1 MNLLKGSINMNL
13 KEIASLLPDKLMCIR
28 EVKTNM
34 IIYPED
40 DTQLAYL
47 STLRQISNDE
57 FFDYD
62 LKRYYQRKI
71 NYTKDGLEVAHF
83 IDITK
88 YKKEIQKL
96 ETDPVLNIPIK
107 RKLNEDLQ
115 EYIRI
120 CRYLPMDFSLVMLDV
135 DHFKRINDTYGHIE
149 GDRVLKDIAN
159 FLRNNTR
166 HNTNKNAKRRPED
179 GIYRFGGEEIIL
191 LLKNISP
198 EDTEKRLN
206 EIRIKQANRT
216 YEFQKNDTE
225 LCHENI
231 TFSAGVVTV
240 PKKIVLPNSDEE
252 TNLFIERKIK
262 EADEQLYYAKE
273 TGRNKVKIL

>member
-1 MNLLKGSINMNL
+1 MNL
-13 KEIASLLPDKLMCIR
+13 KEVASLLPDKLMCIR

-40 DTQLAYL
+40 DIQLAYL
-47 STLRQISNDE
+47 SNLRQISNDE

-71 NYTKDGLEVAHF
+71 HYTKDGLEVAHF

-120 CRYLPMDFSLVMLDV
+120 CKYLPMDFSLVMLDV
-135 DHFKRINDTYGHIE
+135 DHFKRINDTYGHME

-166 HNTNKNAKRRPED
+166 HNTNLNAKRRPED

-198 EDTEKRLN
+198 ENTERRLN
-206 EIRIKQANRT
+206 EIREKQANRT
-216 YEFQKNDTE
+216 YEFQKNGTE

-240 PKKIVLPNSDEE
+240 PKKTVLPNSDEE

-273 TGRNKVKIL
+273 TGRNNVKILCK